1 VDSDYRIYLAR
12 AENELNLAAIILKLS
27 DDKEMQVSMFG
38 TKADTYYSAAIAHAY
53 YSIFY
58 AAKAYLIKKRI
69 RTEAPEEHRKTFESF
84 AQLAKDGIIDIELLN
99 AYQSLLVKA
108 EVLLHIFEI
117 EKGKRTKFT
126 YKKIPQA
133 NQEPAQESVHN
144 ARFFYAKIVGLC
156 ENVM

>member
-1 VDSDYRIYLAR
+1 MYSPKGDYTINVFVNGSSGFAAASSSFSV
-12 AENELNLAAIILKLS
+12 AEQATEEEETTS
-27 DDKEMQVSMFG
+27 EEEG
-38 TKADTYYSAAIAHAY
+38 
-53 YSIFY
+53 
-58 AAKAYLIKKRI
+58 I

-126 YKKIPQA
+126 YKKIPHCIHF
-133 NQEPAQESVHN
+133 VV
-144 ARFFYAKIVGLC
+144 I
-156 ENVM
+156 